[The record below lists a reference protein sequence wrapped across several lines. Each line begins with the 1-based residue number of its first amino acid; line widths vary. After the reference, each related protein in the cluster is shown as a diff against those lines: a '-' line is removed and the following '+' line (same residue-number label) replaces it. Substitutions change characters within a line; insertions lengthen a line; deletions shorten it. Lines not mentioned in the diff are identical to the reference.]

1 MPSAHPSDFALT
13 AWVGESIVVGRTRT
27 EGAYTMAAAV
37 ADPAACDDVKDQL
50 RALTVGRTG
59 RLHWAN
65 ESAKRRDS
73 IAALIA
79 RVDLAAIVVVCSPM
93 QGSKQERARRRC
105 LERLLHEL
113 AMFGV
118 GDVWLESR
126 SIVPDRRD
134 IRLVDSA
141 RRKGLVPGSLVVG
154 FARPKEDPMLWIP
167 DAIAG
172 AVTAANLGEPRW
184 MLAMTE
190 ILTRHDV
197 DVR

>member
-1 MPSAHPSDFALT
+1 
-13 AWVGESIVVGRTRT
+13 
-27 EGAYTMAAAV
+27 MAAAV
-37 ADPAACDDVKDQL
+37 ADPAACDDVKDRL

-65 ESAKRRDS
+65 ESAKRRDA

-79 RVDLAAIVVVCSPM
+79 SVDLAAIVVVGSPM
-93 QGSKQERARRRC
+93 QGSKQERARRCC

-113 AMFGV
+113 AVFGV

-126 SIVPDRRD
+126 SAVPDRRD

-141 RRKGLVPGSLVVG
+141 RRKGLVPGRLVVG

-172 AVTAANLGEPRW
+172 AVTAANPGEPRW

-190 ILTRHDV
+190 ILTRHEV

>member
-1 MPSAHPSDFALT
+1 MLSAPPPDSALT
-13 AWVGESIVVGRTRT
+13 AWVDESIVADRDGLD
-27 EGAYTMAAAV
+27 GSYTMAAAV
-37 ADPAACDDVKDQL
+37 ADPTACQAVQDEL
-50 RALTVGRTG
+50 RALTIGRAG

-65 ESAKRRDS
+65 ESAKRRDA
-73 IAALIA
+73 ITALIA
-79 RVDLAAIVVVCSPM
+79 SVDLAAIVVVGSPM
-93 QGSKQERARRRC
+93 RGSKQERARRCC

-113 AMFGV
+113 AVFGV

-126 SIVPDRRD
+126 SSVPDQRD

-154 FARPKEDPMLWIP
+154 FARPKDDPMLWIP

-184 MLAMTE
+184 VLAFTE
-190 ILTRHDV
+190 ILTRYDIE
-197 DVR
+197 VR

>member
-1 MPSAHPSDFALT
+1 MPSTNHSDFALT
-13 AWVGESIVVGRTRT
+13 AWVDESIVVGRIGTD
-27 EGAYTMAAAV
+27 GAYPIAAAV

-50 RALTVGRTG
+50 RALTIGRTG

-65 ESAKRRDS
+65 ESAKRRDA
-73 IAALIA
+73 ITALIA
-79 RVDLAAIVVVCSPM
+79 SADLAAIVVVGSPM
-93 QGSKQERARRRC
+93 LGPKQERARRCC
-105 LERLLHEL
+105 LERLLHKL
-113 AMFGV
+113 AVFGV

-126 SIVPDRRD
+126 SVVPDRRD

-141 RRKGLVPGSLVVG
+141 RRKGLVPDRLVLG
-154 FARPKEDPMLWIP
+154 FAKPKEDPMLWIP

-172 AVTAANLGEPRW
+172 AVTAANLGEPCW